1 MITRPASSR
10 ITEEDVR
17 AGRAR
22 LVTRKG
28 YVMAEWAPPGTQLRI
43 PMPDRARRNAS
54 SERS

>member
-1 MITRPASSR
+1 MITRPATSR

-28 YVMAEWAPPGTQLRI
+28 YVMAEWAPPGTQMRL
-43 PMPDRARRNAS
+43 PMQARGGKR
-54 SERS
+54 